1 MPMENISANKD
12 TRFSVNPYAH
22 DANRVA
28 ASVNITAIPT
38 TKASRR
44 PMVSHTS
51 TTTAVVANSSLWIS
65 FIALSSAVTP

>member
-1 MPMENISANKD
+1 MENISANSD
-12 TRFSVNPYAH
+12 TRFSVNPYAQ

-28 ASVNITAIPT
+28 ARVSSTAMPT

-51 TTTAVVANSSLWIS
+51 TTTAAVANTSFLIS
-65 FIALSSAVTP
+65 FIALSLAVSP